1 MVAMMVDGIS
11 EKECRDVLA
20 RATIGRLGCS
30 LDNQPYVVPV
40 YLAYEPGHFY
50 VFSTLGQ
57 KIEWMRANP
66 KVCLEIDEITSP
78 SEWVSILANGRYQEL
93 PEPQFADEHARAR
106 ELLGKRHQWW
116 LSALAERRR
125 TSDDLSVEPL
135 FFRIDVDSM
144 TGLRAR
150 GEIETHTSRK

>member
-1 MVAMMVDGIS
+1 MIVDGIS

-78 SEWVSILANGRYQEL
+78 SEWVSILANARIEL
-93 PEPQFADEHARAR
+93 KGTAPWQN
-106 ELLGKRHQWW
+106 
-116 LSALAERRR
+116 
-125 TSDDLSVEPL
+125 
-135 FFRIDVDSM
+135 
-144 TGLRAR
+144 
-150 GEIETHTSRK
+150 